1 MIKICLRKKLFFLL
15 TVLFSLPIFAA
26 IFSLYPPKAKAL
38 SMPFYDL
45 KPTNLSLRAEFFT
58 SYPAS
63 TEERKHNIKTA
74 AAALDKTFVDVG
86 AEFSFNLTVG
96 ERTEARGYKKA
107 KIISRGRFE
116 DGFGGGVCQVSTT
129 LYNAV
134 LLAGLEVSEYHPHSL
149 PVSYIAPSFDAMVSF
164 GSADFKFCNN
174 THNPVIIK
182 VYADN
187 SIIKIQIYGEPM
199 TEKYVRQ
206 SRITEEIRC
215 FSYELIIDDK
225 NEFPEL
231 SKGERKVICYGRNG
245 YKSEGVLIKL
255 INGKPIASKLIR
267 TDKYDPIKTVI
278 IEGTSFPLNNE
289 PKDQALDFYR

>member
-1 MIKICLRKKLFFLL
+1 MIKIFLRNRMFYPL
-15 TVLFSLPIFAA
+15 TVLFSLLIFT
-26 IFSLYPPKAKAL
+26 ILFSSYYPKAEAL

-45 KPTNLSLRAEFFT
+45 HPTNLTLRAEFFT

-74 AAALDKTFVDVG
+74 TASLDKTFVDVG
-86 AEFSFNLTVG
+86 GEFSFNRTVG
-96 ERTEARGYKKA
+96 ERSETRGYKKA

-116 DGFGGGVCQVSTT
+116 EGFGGGVCQVSTT

-134 LLAGLEVSEYHPHSL
+134 LLAGLKVTEYHPHSL

-164 GSADFKFCNN
+164 GSADFKFYND
-174 THNPVIIK
+174 TFNPIIIK

-199 TEKYVRQ
+199 VEKYVRQ
-206 SRITEEIRC
+206 SRITEEIPC
-215 FSYELIIDDK
+215 GAYELLIDNK
-225 NEFPEL
+225 REFPEL
-231 SKGERKVICYGRNG
+231 DKGERKVLCYGRNG
-245 YKSEGVLIKL
+245 YKSEGILIKL
-255 INGKPIASKLIR
+255 INGKPVASKLLR

-278 IEGTSFPLNNE
+278 IEGTSVHSNIE
-289 PKDQALDFYR
+289 ETEISA